1 MSQQPVAV
9 ALAILYSGDRFLMQL
24 RDNIPGILYPGC
36 WGFFGGHLEPG
47 ETPEAAMQRE
57 LIEEISYAPP
67 SFAKFRCYADTKAIR
82 HIYHAPLTV
91 GLDRLVLQEGWDLGF
106 LTPEEIRQG
115 SGYSAKARQVRP
127 LGTIH
132 RQIVLDFWEMGHGEV
147 KS

>member
-47 ETPEAAMQRE
+47 ETPEVAMQRE
-57 LIEEISYAPP
+57 LIEEIGYAPP

-91 GLDRLVLQEGWDLGF
+91 GLDQLVLQEGWDLGF
-106 LTPEEIRQG
+106 LTSEEIRQG
-115 SGYSAKARQVRP
+115 SGYSAKAGQVRP

-132 RQIVLDFWEMGHGEV
+132 RQIVLDFLENGA
-147 KS
+147 